1 MTTIVGNKLNSAN
14 KKVLDRMNKMD
25 FEFIKREALTQIES
39 GAEYIEVNALSLL
52 HNETPFLLE
61 IIPMLEKLGSKLV
74 IVSENV
80 EALKQALLISKNPII
95 IGAVEYD
102 IEKIDYLIDTV
113 MEKNAKIIALIKD
126 KRNNHHSSTPEKS
139 LLIAQKYIDYLL
151 DRGMKRQ
158 DILLDPLILPLEE
171 DFNSGRVFLDTL
183 ELFKLDFPQV
193 KTMANVSQLSEGLPK
208 RHLIASYFVSLAI
221 AKGLDYIVTNVLDE
235 NFIESIITTMSIIG
249 KDKNLQSYLKYCRNH
264 KESKLKGIKD
274 GGSKNKRDLN

>member
-25 FEFIKREALTQIES
+25 FEFIKKEAQAQIES

-52 HNETPFLLE
+52 HNETPFLRE

-74 IVSENV
+74 IVSENA
-80 EALKQALLISKNPII
+80 EALKQALLIAKNPII

-126 KRNNHHSSTPEKS
+126 KRNNHSSTPEKS

-158 DILLDPLILPLEE
+158 DILLDPLIRPLEE

-193 KTMANVSQLSEGLPK
+193 KTVANVSLLAEGLPK

-235 NFIESIITTMSIIG
+235 SFIESIITTISIIG
-249 KDKNLQSYLKYCRNH
+249 KDRNLQSYLKYCRNH

-274 GGSKNKRDLN
+274 GGAKNKRDLN

>member
-14 KKVLDRMNKMD
+14 KKVLDRMNKKD
-25 FEFIKREALTQIES
+25 FEFIRKEAQTQIEA
-39 GAEYIEVNALSLL
+39 GAEYIELNALSLL
-52 HNETPFLLE
+52 HNETPFLRE

-74 IVSENV
+74 VVSENP
-80 EALKQALLISKNPII
+80 EALKQALLIAKNPII
-95 IGAVEYD
+95 VGAVEYD
-102 IEKIDYLIDTV
+102 IEKIDYLIDTI
-113 MEKNAKIIALIKD
+113 MEKNAKLIALIKD
-126 KRNNHHSSTPEKS
+126 KRNNHSSTPEKS

-193 KTMANVSQLSEGLPK
+193 KTMANISQLSEGLPK

-274 GGSKNKRDLN
+274 GGSKAKRDLN

>member
-14 KKVLDRMNKMD
+14 KKILDRMNKMD
-25 FEFIKREALTQIES
+25 REFIRKEAQIQIEA

-61 IIPMLEKLGSKLV
+61 IIPMLEKLGAKLV
-74 IVSENV
+74 IVSENA

-95 IGAVEYD
+95 VGAVEYD
-102 IEKIDYLIDTV
+102 IEKIDYLIGTI

-126 KRNNHHSSTPEKS
+126 KRNNHSTTPEKS

-158 DILLDPLILPLEE
+158 DILLDPQICSLEE
-171 DFNSGRVFLDTL
+171 NFNSGRVFLDTL

-193 KTMANVSQLSEGLPK
+193 KTMANVSLLSEGLPK

-264 KESKLKGIKD
+264 KESKPKGTKD
-274 GGSKNKRDLN
+274 GGSKNKRDIN

>member
-1 MTTIVGNKLNSAN
+1 MTSIVGNKLNSAN
-14 KKVLDRMNKMD
+14 KKVLDRMNKKD
-25 FEFIKREALTQIES
+25 FEFIRREAQMQIEA
-39 GAEYIEVNALSLL
+39 GAEYIELNALSLL
-52 HNETPFLLE
+52 HNETPFLRE

-74 IVSENV
+74 VVSENV
-80 EALKQALLISKNPII
+80 EALKQSLLIAKNPII

-113 MEKNAKIIALIKD
+113 MAKNAKIIALIKD
-126 KRNNHHSSTPEKS
+126 KRNNHSNSPEKS

-158 DILLDPLILPLEE
+158 DILLDPLIRPLEE

-193 KTMANVSQLSEGLPK
+193 KTMANVSMLAEGLPK
-208 RHLIASYFVSLAI
+208 RQLIASYFVSLAI

-235 NFIESIITTMSIIG
+235 SFIASIITTMSIIG
-249 KDKNLQSYLKYCRNH
+249 KDRNLQTYLKYCRSH
-264 KESKLKGIKD
+264 KENKAK
-274 GGSKNKRDLN
+274 GSKDAGTKDKRDLN

>member
-1 MTTIVGNKLNSAN
+1 MTSIVGNKLNSAN
-14 KKVLDRMNKMD
+14 KKVLDRMNKKD
-25 FEFIKREALTQIES
+25 FEFIRREAQMQIEA
-39 GAEYIEVNALSLL
+39 GAEYIELNALSLL
-52 HNETPFLLE
+52 HNETPFLRE

-74 IVSENV
+74 VVSENV
-80 EALKQALLISKNPII
+80 EALKQSLLIAKNPII

-113 MEKNAKIIALIKD
+113 MAKNAKIIALIKD
-126 KRNNHHSSTPEKS
+126 KRNNHSNSPEKS

-158 DILLDPLILPLEE
+158 DILLDPLIRPLEE

-193 KTMANVSQLSEGLPK
+193 KTMANVSQLAEGLPK
-208 RHLIASYFVSLAI
+208 RQLIASYFVSLAI

-235 NFIESIITTMSIIG
+235 SFIASIITTMSIIG
-249 KDKNLQSYLKYCRNH
+249 KDRNLQTYLKYCRSH
-264 KESKLKGIKD
+264 KENKAK
-274 GGSKNKRDLN
+274 GSKDAGTKDKRDLN

>member
-14 KKVLDRMNKMD
+14 KKVLDHMNKMD
-25 FEFIKREALTQIES
+25 FEFIKKEAQIQIEA

-52 HNETPFLLE
+52 HNETPFLLQ

-74 IVSENV
+74 IISENV
-80 EALKQALLISKNPII
+80 ETLKQSLLIAKNPII

-113 MEKNAKIIALIKD
+113 LEKNAKIIALIKD
-126 KRNNHHSSTPEKS
+126 KRNNHTHTPEKS

-158 DILLDPLILPLEE
+158 DILLDPLVRPLEE

-193 KTMANVSQLSEGLPK
+193 KTMANVSLLAEGLPK

-221 AKGLDYIVTNVLDE
+221 AKGLDFIVTNVLDD

-264 KESKLKGIKD
+264 KESKLKGMKD
-274 GGSKNKRDLN
+274 EGTTNKRDLN

>member
-80 EALKQALLISKNPII
+80 ETLKQVLLISKNPII

-113 MEKNAKIIALIKD
+113 MEKNAKLIALIKD
-126 KRNNHHSSTPEKS
+126 KRINHSSTPEKS

-235 NFIESIITTMSIIG
+235 NFIESIITTMSLIG

>member
-14 KKVLDRMNKMD
+14 KKVLDRMNKKD

-80 EALKQALLISKNPII
+80 EALKQALLISRNPII

-113 MEKNAKIIALIKD
+113 KEKNAKIIALIKD
-126 KRNNHHSSTPEKS
+126 KRNNHSSTPEKS

-221 AKGLDYIVTNVLDE
+221 AKGLDYIVTSVLDE

-264 KESKLKGIKD
+264 KESKLKGTKD

>member
-14 KKVLDRMNKMD
+14 KKILDRMNKMD
-25 FEFIKREALTQIES
+25 FEFIRREAQSQIEA
-39 GAEYIEVNALSLL
+39 GAEYIDVNALSLL
-52 HNETPFLLE
+52 HNEIPFLLK

-80 EALKQALLISKNPII
+80 EALKHALLIAKNPII
-95 IGAVEYD
+95 IGSVDYD
-102 IEKIDYLIDTV
+102 IEKINYLIGSV
-113 MEKNAKIIALIKD
+113 LEKNAKIIALIKD
-126 KRNNHHSSTPEKS
+126 KRNNHSSTPEKS

-158 DILLDPLILPLEE
+158 DILLDPLICPLEE

-221 AKGLDYIVTNVLDE
+221 AKWLDYIVTNVLDE

-264 KESKLKGIKD
+264 KECKIKGTKD

>member
-14 KKVLDRMNKMD
+14 KKVLDRMNKKD
-25 FEFIKREALTQIES
+25 YEFIRKEAQTQIEA
-39 GAEYIEVNALSLL
+39 GAEYIELNALSLL
-52 HNETPFLLE
+52 HNETPFLRE
-61 IIPMLEKLGSKLV
+61 TIPMLEKLGSKLV
-74 IVSENV
+74 VVSENV
-80 EALKQALLISKNPII
+80 EALKQALLIAKNPII
-95 IGAVEYD
+95 VGAVEYD

-113 MEKNAKIIALIKD
+113 MEKNAKLIALIKD
-126 KRNNHHSSTPEKS
+126 KRNNHSNTPEKS

-158 DILLDPLILPLEE
+158 DILLDPLIRPLEE

-193 KTMANVSQLSEGLPK
+193 KTMANVSQLAEGLPK
-208 RHLIASYFVSLAI
+208 RQLIASYFVSLAI

-249 KDKNLQSYLKYCRNH
+249 KDRNLQSYLKYCRNH
-264 KESKLKGIKD
+264 KESKAKGTKD
-274 GGSKNKRDLN
+274 AGTKNKRDLN

>member
-39 GAEYIEVNALSLL
+39 GAEYIEINALSLL
-52 HNETPFLLE
+52 HNETPFLLA
-61 IIPMLEKLGSKLV
+61 IIPMLEKMGSKLV

-80 EALKQALLISKNPII
+80 EALKQALLVSKNPII
-95 IGAVEYD
+95 VGAVEYD

-113 MEKNAKIIALIKD
+113 MEKNAK
-126 KRNNHHSSTPEKS
+126 
-139 LLIAQKYIDYLL
+139 LIAQKYIDYLL

-193 KTMANVSQLSEGLPK
+193 KTMANISQLSEGLPK

-274 GGSKNKRDLN
+274 GGSKAKRDLN

>member
-25 FEFIKREALTQIES
+25 LEFIRREAQTQIDA
-39 GAEYIEVNALSLL
+39 GAEYIELNALSLL

-61 IIPMLEKLGSKLV
+61 IIPILEKLGAKLV
-74 IVSENV
+74 IISENA
-80 EALKQALLISKNPII
+80 EALKKSLLISKNPII

-102 IEKIDYLIDTV
+102 VEKIDYLIDTV

-126 KRNNHHSSTPEKS
+126 KRSNHSNTPEKS

-151 DRGMKRQ
+151 DRGLKRQ
-158 DILLDPLILPLEE
+158 DILLDPLIRPLEE

-193 KTMANVSQLSEGLPK
+193 KTMANISLLAEGLPK

-221 AKGLDYIVTNVLDE
+221 SKGLDYIVTNVLDE

-249 KDKNLQSYLKYCRNH
+249 KDKNMQSYLKYCRNH
-264 KESKLKGIKD
+264 KESKAKGMKD
-274 GGSKNKRDLN
+274 GGAKNKRDLN

>member
-1 MTTIVGNKLNSAN
+1 
-14 KKVLDRMNKMD
+14 
-25 FEFIKREALTQIES
+25 
-39 GAEYIEVNALSLL
+39 
-52 HNETPFLLE
+52 
-61 IIPMLEKLGSKLV
+61 MLEKLGSKLMV
-74 IVSENV
+74 VSENV
-80 EALKQALLISKNPII
+80 EALKQALLISKNPMI

-126 KRNNHHSSTPEKS
+126 KRNNHHSTPEKS

-151 DRGMKRQ
+151 DLGMKRQ
-158 DILLDPLILPLEE
+158 DILLDPLVQPLEE
-171 DFNSGRVFLDTL
+171 DFNNGNVFLDTL

-208 RHLIASYFVSLAI
+208 RQMIASYFVSLAI

-249 KDKNLQSYLKYCRNH
+249 KDNNLQAYLKYCRNH
-264 KESKLKGIKD
+264 KESKAKGIKD
-274 GGSKNKRDLN
+274 AGSKNKRDLN

>member
-25 FEFIKREALTQIES
+25 FEFIRKEAQTQIEA

-52 HNETPFLLE
+52 HNEIPFLLK
-61 IIPMLEKLGSKLV
+61 IIPMLEKLGSRLV

-80 EALKQALLISKNPII
+80 EALKQALLIAKNPII
-95 IGAVEYD
+95 IGAVDYD
-102 IEKIDYLIDTV
+102 IEKIDFLIDTV

-126 KRNNHHSSTPEKS
+126 KRNNHSSTPEKS

-158 DILLDPLILPLEE
+158 DILLDPQICPLEE

-193 KTMANVSQLSEGLPK
+193 KTMANVSHLSEGLPK

-264 KESKLKGIKD
+264 KESKLKGTKD
-274 GGSKNKRDLN
+274 GGSKSKRDLN

>member
-1 MTTIVGNKLNSAN
+1 MTTIVGNRLNSAN

-113 MEKNAKIIALIKD
+113 KEKNAKIIALIKD
-126 KRNNHHSSTPEKS
+126 KRNNHSSTPEKS

-221 AKGLDYIVTNVLDE
+221 AKGLDYIVTSVLDE

-264 KESKLKGIKD
+264 KESKLKGTKD

>member
-25 FEFIKREALTQIES
+25 IEFIRKEAQTQIEA
-39 GAEYIEVNALSLL
+39 GAEYIEINALSLL
-52 HNETPFLLE
+52 HNETPFLRE
-61 IIPMLEKLGSKLV
+61 IIPMLEKLDSKLV

-80 EALKQALLISKNPII
+80 EALKEALLIAKNPII

-102 IEKIDYLIDTV
+102 IEKIDFLIDTV

-126 KRNNHHSSTPEKS
+126 KRNNHSNTPEKS

-158 DILLDPLILPLEE
+158 DILLDPQISPLEE
-171 DFNSGRVFLDTL
+171 NFNSGRIFLDTL

-193 KTMANVSQLSEGLPK
+193 KTMANVSHLSEGLPK

-249 KDKNLQSYLKYCRNH
+249 KDKNLQAYLKYCRNH
-264 KESKLKGIKD
+264 KELKLKGIKD
-274 GGSKNKRDLN
+274 AGSKNKRDLN

>member
-25 FEFIKREALTQIES
+25 FEFIRKEAQTQIEA

-52 HNETPFLLE
+52 HNEIPFLLK
-61 IIPMLEKLGSKLV
+61 IIPMLEKLGSRLV

-80 EALKQALLISKNPII
+80 EALKQALLVAKNPII
-95 IGAVEYD
+95 VGAVDYD
-102 IEKIDYLIDTV
+102 IEKIDFLIDTI

-126 KRNNHHSSTPEKS
+126 KRNNHSSTPEKS

-158 DILLDPLILPLEE
+158 DILLDPQICPLEE

-193 KTMANVSQLSEGLPK
+193 KTMANVTHLSEGLPK

-264 KESKLKGIKD
+264 KESKVKGTKD
-274 GGSKNKRDLN
+274 GGSKNKRDFN